1 MADADRIAGHDAP
14 DLTGQS
20 ASVRRAAYACLALG
34 TLAAVATP
42 VFVYWWIGDLSSA
55 PPSNADYVVRPPGW
69 LPATV
74 RAAALG
80 SLSVIVVSAGLLMFA
95 AWQRLL
101 RWQWLGVVARL
112 VVAGATVAV
121 GYRMATAGVIGAN
134 IGFGFFLMLGVPFC
148 LGLVVWAA
156 LIAHTLTGRRV

>member
-1 MADADRIAGHDAP
+1 
-14 DLTGQS
+14 
-20 ASVRRAAYACLALG
+20 VK
-34 TLAAVATP
+34 
-42 VFVYWWIGDLSSA
+42 
-55 PPSNADYVVRPPGW
+55 
-69 LPATV
+69 
-74 RAAALG
+74 AAALG

-95 AWQRLL
+95 TWQRLL
-101 RWQWLGVVARL
+101 RWEWLGVVARL

-134 IGFGFFLMLGVPFC
+134 IGFGFFLMLGVPLC